1 MHYTMDQDIETVLF
15 SQEQIQQRVAE
26 LGAQIAEDYRDKD
39 PIVVGILRGCFIFMA
54 DLVRAAQIPCT
65 LEFLAVSSYGKGTTS
80 GEVCLTRDF
89 PMPIEGRHILI
100 LEDILDSGR
109 TLSYVVRLLQQRNPA
124 SVEICAFLDKPSRRV
139 TDIQAKYSGYEVP
152 DAFVVGY
159 GLDYADRYRNLPYIG
174 ILKPEI
180 YNS

>member
-1 MHYTMDQDIETVLF
+1 MSYTMDQDIETVLLTA
-15 SQEQIQQRVAE
+15 EQIQTRVRQ
-26 LGAQIAEDYRDKD
+26 LGQQIQNDYQDKN

-54 DLVRAAQIPCT
+54 DLVRAAQLPCT
-65 LEFLAVSSYGKGTTS
+65 LEFLAVSSYGKGTVS

-109 TLSYVVRLLQQRNPA
+109 TLSYVVRLLQQRSPA
-124 SVEICAFLDKPSRRV
+124 SIEICAFLDKPSRRV
-139 TDIQAKYSGYEVP
+139 TDIQARYVGYQVP

-174 ILKPEI
+174 VLKPEI